1 MNVHREEKIR
11 RQWQRR
17 GMMKR
22 EIGTGQPE
30 KKSVLMNGEARRWA
44 ERVPRSAEF
53 TLTPTRSV
61 RVPCTGLFGR
71 RSALKGAAD
80 VDDCGTAAKNE
91 SNFTGHC
98 RWCQVEDTTWPNQ
111 RPRAQEGCGQK
122 MLLLIYLN
130 GSLIGQITWR
140 SS

>member
-1 MNVHREEKIR
+1 
-11 RQWQRR
+11 
-17 GMMKR
+17 
-22 EIGTGQPE
+22 
-30 KKSVLMNGEARRWA
+30 MNGEARRWA